1 MKRTKD
7 VFERTKHK
15 NKIRLKA
22 LKIRNKNISDEF
34 MNKEQCPRHISII
47 NYNINLPTIRRTQ
60 SSNSINSNILDTHS
74 KHINKQK
81 IIKKVKFKDE
91 ISDNN
96 KSQQLVED
104 TLFNPGE
111 PPNIKYRKYILNDK
125 VNRSASLSKINIK
138 YIGKYSKLSSI
149 KKNLFK
155 YNKKDNLPNI
165 RQNKFKS
172 NKTQLNCHN
181 CFII

>member
-34 MNKEQCPRHISII
+34 MNKEQDIYQLLIII
-47 NYNINLPTIRRTQ
+47 NNLPTIRRTQ
-60 SSNSINSNILDTHS
+60 SSNSINSNILDTNS

-81 IIKKVKFKDE
+81 IIQKVKFKDE
-91 ISDNN
+91 ITDNN

-104 TLFNPGE
+104 ILFNPGE

-138 YIGKYSKLSSI
+138 YIGKYIKLFSI

-172 NKTQLNCHN
+172 NKTQLNCQN